1 MLMARVDTCNDGNDL
16 NVDVLHMVGRTLGAL
31 GRSLMD
37 NILDA
42 HISETNHDPYSP
54 FVADH

>member
-16 NVDVLHMVGRTLGAL
+16 NVGALHMVGRTLGAL
-31 GRSLMD
+31 GRSLMG
-37 NILDA
+37 NIPDV
-42 HISETNHDPYSP
+42 HISETIHDPCIP